1 MVGLTSLWLPILL
14 SAVGIFVAS
23 SITHMVLR
31 YHLTDFQGMPGED
44 GVLEAMRKAG
54 VQPGNYAFPHGK
66 GIAELKNPE
75 MIKKWEQGPVGMAYV
90 LPSGMPAMGKT
101 LAQWFVYTL
110 IVGFLVAYVTGRTL
124 APGTEYLQV
133 FRVAGTVAFLAYA
146 GSEPVMSIW
155 KGQKWS
161 TTAKNVFDDFIYA
174 MLTGGV
180 FGWLWPGV

>member
-1 MVGLTSLWLPILL
+1 MVGLMALWLPILL
-14 SAVGIFVAS
+14 SAVAVFVAS
-23 SITHMVLR
+23 SITRMVLR
-31 YHLTDFQGMPGED
+31 HHWSDFQGMPGED

-54 VQPGNYAFPHGK
+54 VQPGNYNFPHAK
-66 GIAELKNPE
+66 SMAELKKPDVT
-75 MIKKWEQGPVGMAYV
+75 KKWESGPVGMMYV
-90 LPSGMPAMGKT
+90 MPSGLPAMGKA
-101 LAQWFVYTL
+101 LVQWFVYSL

-124 APGTEYLQV
+124 APATEYLQV

-161 TTAKNVFDDFIYA
+161 TTAKNVLDDFIYA

-180 FGWLWPGV
+180 FGWLWPGI

>member
-1 MVGLTSLWLPILL
+1 MVGLMSLWLPILL
-14 SAVGIFVAS
+14 SAVAVFLAS

-31 YHLTDFQGMPGED
+31 YHRSDFQGMPGEE
-44 GVLEAMRKAG
+44 GVREAIRKAG
-54 VQPGNYAFPHGK
+54 VKPGSYMFPHCEDMG
-66 GIAELKNPE
+66 ELKKPE
-75 MIKKWEQGPVGMAYV
+75 VIKKWEQGPVGMMHV
-90 LPSGMPAMGKT
+90 LPSGPPTMGKA
-101 LAQWFVYTL
+101 LGQWFVYSV

-124 APGTEYLQV
+124 HAGTEYLQV

-146 GSEPVMSIW
+146 GAEPMMSIW